1 MRDILVSVI
10 VPLYN
15 VEAYLPA
22 CLDSLRAQTRRDFEA
37 ILVDDGSGDGS
48 GAICDAYAAKDER
61 FCVLHQANAGV
72 AAARNAGLDRA
83 RGSHISFVDSD
94 DEVSPRFLET
104 LLAAGADVA
113 QCGFVTERGGL
124 AGAGASAG
132 GQVSGGAPTPAANRE
147 GHACNAGQGAP
158 APECEGHAH
167 AAGQDA
173 PVPAF
178 ERMSGRDASCALQL
192 DGTGTWGVLWN
203 KLYRASLFEG
213 VRFPAGRQHEDEF
226 VVWRTLW
233 AAANVAVCEEPLYF
247 YRQRPGSIMAAG
259 VSARSLDALVALEER
274 GAFYRAQAD
283 EELADLS
290 DAVLCHRIG
299 RVLAG
304 ASHAP
309 EQAPAPADLAG
320 WRTKRDALLKRL
332 LASPHLSAKKKA
344 ALLARRVLP
353 GL

>member
-1 MRDILVSVI
+1 MRDTLVSVI

-22 CLDSLRAQTRRDFEA
+22 CLDSLRAQTHRDFEV

-104 LLAAGADVA
+104 LLAADADVA
-113 QCGFVTERGGL
+113 QCGFATERGGL
-124 AGAGASAG
+124 AGAGAPAG
-132 GQVSGGAPTPAANRE
+132 GQALGGAPAPAANRE
-147 GHACNAGQGAP
+147 GHAR
-158 APECEGHAH
+158 
-167 AAGQDA
+167 AAGQAA

-226 VVWRTLW
+226 AVWRTLW
-233 AAANVAVCEEPLYF
+233 AAANVATCAEPLYF

-309 EQAPAPADLAG
+309 GQAPAPADLAG

>member
-1 MRDILVSVI
+1 MRDTLVSVI

-22 CLDSLRAQTRRDFEA
+22 CLDSLRAQTHRDFEV

-104 LLAAGADVA
+104 LLAADADVA
-113 QCGFVTERGGL
+113 QCGFATERGGL
-124 AGAGASAG
+124 AGAGAPAG
-132 GQVSGGAPTPAANRE
+132 GQALG
-147 GHACNAGQGAP
+147 GAP
-158 APECEGHAH
+158 APAANCEGHAR
-167 AAGQDA
+167 AAGQAA

-178 ERMSGRDASCALQL
+178 ERMSGRDASRALQL

-226 VVWRTLW
+226 AVWRTLW
-233 AAANVAVCEEPLYF
+233 AAANVATCAEPLYF

-274 GAFYRAQAD
+274 GAFYRAHAD

-309 EQAPAPADLAG
+309 GQAPAPADLAG
-320 WRTKRDALLKRL
+320 WRTKRDALLRRL
-332 LASPHLSAKKKA
+332 LASPHLSVKKKA

>member
-1 MRDILVSVI
+1 MRDTLVSVI

-22 CLDSLRAQTRRDFEA
+22 CLDSLRAQTHRDFEV

-72 AAARNAGLDRA
+72 AAARNAGLNRA

-104 LLAAGADVA
+104 LLAADADVA
-113 QCGFVTERGGL
+113 QCGFATERGGL
-124 AGAGASAG
+124 AGAGAPAG
-132 GQVSGGAPTPAANRE
+132 GQALG
-147 GHACNAGQGAP
+147 GAP
-158 APECEGHAH
+158 APAANCEGHAR
-167 AAGQDA
+167 AAGQAA

-178 ERMSGRDASCALQL
+178 ERMSGRDASRALQL

-226 VVWRTLW
+226 AVWRTLW
-233 AAANVAVCEEPLYF
+233 AAANVATCAEPLYF

-309 EQAPAPADLAG
+309 GQAPAPADLAG
-320 WRTKRDALLKRL
+320 WRTKRDALLGRL
-332 LASPHLSAKKKA
+332 LASPHLSVKKKA

>member
-1 MRDILVSVI
+1 MRDTLVSVI

-22 CLDSLRAQTRRDFEA
+22 CLDSLRAQTHRDFEV

-104 LLAAGADVA
+104 LLAADADVA
-113 QCGFVTERGGL
+113 QCGFATERGGL
-124 AGAGASAG
+124 AGAGAPAG
-132 GQVSGGAPTPAANRE
+132 GQALGGAPAPAANRE
-147 GHACNAGQGAP
+147 GHAR
-158 APECEGHAH
+158 
-167 AAGQDA
+167 AAGQAA

-178 ERMSGRDASCALQL
+178 ERMSGRDASRALQL

-226 VVWRTLW
+226 AVWRTLW
-233 AAANVAVCEEPLYF
+233 AAGGVAVCEEPLYF

-320 WRTKRDALLKRL
+320 WRTKRDALLRRL

>member
-1 MRDILVSVI
+1 MRDTLVSVI

-22 CLDSLRAQTRRDFEA
+22 CLDSLRAQTHRDFEV

-104 LLAAGADVA
+104 LLAADADVA
-113 QCGFVTERGGL
+113 QCGFATERGGL
-124 AGAGASAG
+124 AGAGAPAG
-132 GQVSGGAPTPAANRE
+132 GQALG
-147 GHACNAGQGAP
+147 GAP
-158 APECEGHAH
+158 APAANCEGHAH
-167 AAGQDA
+167 AAGQAA

-178 ERMSGRDASCALQL
+178 ERMSGRDASRALQL

-226 VVWRTLW
+226 AVWRTLW
-233 AAANVAVCEEPLYF
+233 AAANVATCAEPLYF

-309 EQAPAPADLAG
+309 GQAPAPADLAG

>member
-1 MRDILVSVI
+1 MRDTLVSVI

-22 CLDSLRAQTRRDFEA
+22 CLDSLRAQTHRDFEV

-104 LLAAGADVA
+104 LLAADADVA
-113 QCGFVTERGGL
+113 QCGFATERGGL
-124 AGAGASAG
+124 AGAGAPAG
-132 GQVSGGAPTPAANRE
+132 GQALG
-147 GHACNAGQGAP
+147 GAP
-158 APECEGHAH
+158 APAANCEGHAR
-167 AAGQDA
+167 AAGQAA

-178 ERMSGRDASCALQL
+178 ERMSGRDASRALQL

-226 VVWRTLW
+226 AVWRTLW
-233 AAANVAVCEEPLYF
+233 AAANVATCAEPLYF

-309 EQAPAPADLAG
+309 GQAPAPADLAG
-320 WRTKRDALLKRL
+320 WRTKRDALLRRL

>member
-1 MRDILVSVI
+1 MRDTLVSVI

-22 CLDSLRAQTRRDFEA
+22 CLDSLRAQTHRDFEV

-104 LLAAGADVA
+104 LLAADADVA
-113 QCGFVTERGGL
+113 QCGFATERGGL
-124 AGAGASAG
+124 AGAGAPAG
-132 GQVSGGAPTPAANRE
+132 GQALG
-147 GHACNAGQGAP
+147 GAP
-158 APECEGHAH
+158 APAANCEGHAR
-167 AAGQDA
+167 AAGQAA

-178 ERMSGRDASCALQL
+178 ERMSGRDASRALQL

-226 VVWRTLW
+226 AVWRTLW
-233 AAANVAVCEEPLYF
+233 AAGGVAVCEEPLYF

-309 EQAPAPADLAG
+309 GQAPAPADLAG
-320 WRTKRDALLKRL
+320 WRTKRDALLRRL

>member
-1 MRDILVSVI
+1 MRDTLVSVI

-22 CLDSLRAQTRRDFEA
+22 CLDSLRAQTHRDFEV

-104 LLAAGADVA
+104 LLAADADVA
-113 QCGFVTERGGL
+113 QCGFATERGGL
-124 AGAGASAG
+124 AGAGAPAG
-132 GQVSGGAPTPAANRE
+132 GQALG
-147 GHACNAGQGAP
+147 GAP
-158 APECEGHAH
+158 APAANCEGHAR
-167 AAGQDA
+167 AAGQAA

-178 ERMSGRDASCALQL
+178 ERMSGRDASRALQL

-226 VVWRTLW
+226 AVWRTLW
-233 AAANVAVCEEPLYF
+233 AAANVATCAEPLYF

-274 GAFYRAQAD
+274 GAFYRAHAD

-309 EQAPAPADLAG
+309 GQAPAPADLAG
-320 WRTKRDALLKRL
+320 WRTKRDALLRRL

>member
-1 MRDILVSVI
+1 MRDTLVSVI

-22 CLDSLRAQTRRDFEA
+22 CLDSLRAQTHRDFEV

-104 LLAAGADVA
+104 LLAADADVA
-113 QCGFVTERGGL
+113 QCGFATERGGL
-124 AGAGASAG
+124 AGAGAPAG
-132 GQVSGGAPTPAANRE
+132 GQALGGAPAPAANRE
-147 GHACNAGQGAP
+147 GHAR
-158 APECEGHAH
+158 
-167 AAGQDA
+167 AAGQAA

-178 ERMSGRDASCALQL
+178 ERMSGRDASRALQL

-226 VVWRTLW
+226 AVWRTLW
-233 AAANVAVCEEPLYF
+233 AAANVATCAEPLYF

-259 VSARSLDALVALEER
+259 VNARSLDALVALEER
-274 GAFYRAQAD
+274 GAFYRAHAD
-283 EELADLS
+283 EGLADLS

-309 EQAPAPADLAG
+309 EQVPAPADLAG
-320 WRTKRDALLKRL
+320 WRAKRDALLRRL
-332 LASPHLSAKKKA
+332 LASPHLSVKKKA

>member
-1 MRDILVSVI
+1 MRDTLVSVI

-22 CLDSLRAQTRRDFEA
+22 CLDSLCAQTHRDFEV

-48 GAICDAYAAKDER
+48 GAVCDAYAAQDGR
-61 FCVLHQANAGV
+61 FRVVHQQNAGV

-104 LLAAGADVA
+104 LLAADSDVA

-124 AGAGASAG
+124 SGAS
-132 GQVSGGAPTPAANRE
+132 GAPERE
-147 GHACNAGQGAP
+147 GHAHGAGRD
-158 APECEGHAH
+158 
-167 AAGQDA
+167 AAA
-173 PVPAF
+173 PAF
-178 ERMSGRDASCALQL
+178 ERMGGREASRSLQL

-203 KLYRASLFEG
+203 KLYRAPLFKG

-233 AAANVAVCEEPLYF
+233 AAGGVAACSEPLYF

-259 VSARSLDALVALEER
+259 VNARSLDALVALEER
-274 GAFYRAQAD
+274 GAFYRAHAD

-309 EQAPAPADLAG
+309 EQAPAPADLAP
-320 WRTKRDALLKRL
+320 WRAKRDALLRRL
-332 LASPHLSAKKKA
+332 LASPHLPAKKKA
-344 ALLARRVLP
+344 ALLARRVLS

>member
-1 MRDILVSVI
+1 MRDTLVSVI

-22 CLDSLRAQTRRDFEA
+22 CLDSLRAQTHRDFEV

-113 QCGFVTERGGL
+113 QCGFATERGGL
-124 AGAGASAG
+124 AGAGAPAG
-132 GQVSGGAPTPAANRE
+132 GQALGGAPAPAANRE
-147 GHACNAGQGAP
+147 GHAR
-158 APECEGHAH
+158 
-167 AAGQDA
+167 AAGQAA

-178 ERMSGRDASCALQL
+178 ERMSGRDASRALQL

-226 VVWRTLW
+226 AVWRTLW
-233 AAANVAVCEEPLYF
+233 AAANVATCAEPLYF

-274 GAFYRAQAD
+274 GAFYRAHAD

-309 EQAPAPADLAG
+309 GQAPAPADLAG

>member
-1 MRDILVSVI
+1 MRDTLVSVI

-22 CLDSLRAQTRRDFEA
+22 CLDSLRAQTHRDFEV

-104 LLAAGADVA
+104 LLAADADVA
-113 QCGFVTERGGL
+113 QCGFATERGGL
-124 AGAGASAG
+124 AGAGAPAG
-132 GQVSGGAPTPAANRE
+132 GQALG
-147 GHACNAGQGAP
+147 GAP
-158 APECEGHAH
+158 APAANCEGHAR
-167 AAGQDA
+167 AAGQAA

-178 ERMSGRDASCALQL
+178 ERMSGRDASRALQL

-226 VVWRTLW
+226 AVWRTLW
-233 AAANVAVCEEPLYF
+233 AAANVATCAEPLYF

-259 VSARSLDALVALEER
+259 VNARSLDALVALEER
-274 GAFYRAQAD
+274 GAFYRAHAD

-309 EQAPAPADLAG
+309 GQAPAPADLAG
-320 WRTKRDALLKRL
+320 WRTKRDALLGRL
-332 LASPHLSAKKKA
+332 LASPHLSVKKKA

>member
-124 AGAGASAG
+124 AGAGAPAG
-132 GQVSGGAPTPAANRE
+132 GQAPGGAPALGRE
-147 GHACNAGQGAP
+147 GHARNAGQDAP
-158 APECEGHAH
+158 ALGREAHAH
-167 AAGQDA
+167 AAGQA
-173 PVPAF
+173 VPAPAF
-178 ERMSGRDASCALQL
+178 ERMSGRDASRALQL

-226 VVWRTLW
+226 AVWRTLW
-233 AAANVAVCEEPLYF
+233 AAANVATCAEPLYF

-259 VSARSLDALVALEER
+259 VSGRSLDALVALEER
-274 GAFYRAQAD
+274 GAFYRAHAD

>member
-1 MRDILVSVI
+1 MHDTLVSVI

-22 CLDSLRAQTRRDFEA
+22 CLDSLCAQTHRDFEV
-37 ILVDDGSGDGS
+37 ILVDDGSTDGS
-48 GAICDAYAAKDER
+48 GAICERYAAADGR
-61 FCVLHQANAGV
+61 FKVVHQQNAGV
-72 AAARNAGLDRA
+72 AAARNAGLDQV
-83 RGSHISFVDSD
+83 RGAYISFVDSD

-104 LLAAGADVA
+104 LLGADADIA

-124 AGAGASAG
+124 AGVGATG
-132 GQVSGGAPTPAANRE
+132 GRAAP
-147 GHACNAGQGAP
+147 
-158 APECEGHAH
+158 
-167 AAGQDA
+167 
-173 PVPAF
+173 F
-178 ERMSGRDASCALQL
+178 ERMDGREASRALQL

-203 KLYRASLFEG
+203 KLYRVSLFEG

-226 VVWRTLW
+226 VVWRALW
-233 AAANVAVCEEPLYF
+233 AAHSVAVCAEPLYF

-259 VSARSLDALVALEER
+259 VNAHSLDALVALEER

-304 ASHAP
+304 ASRTSD
-309 EQAPAPADLAG
+309 QAPAPADLAA
-320 WRTKRDALLKRL
+320 WRAKRDALLRRL
-332 LASPHLSAKKKA
+332 LASPHLSAKKRA
-344 ALLARRVLP
+344 ALLARRILP

>member
-1 MRDILVSVI
+1 MRDTLVSVI

-22 CLDSLRAQTRRDFEA
+22 CLDSLRAQTHRDFEV

-124 AGAGASAG
+124 AGAGAPAG
-132 GQVSGGAPTPAANRE
+132 GQALG
-147 GHACNAGQGAP
+147 GAP
-158 APECEGHAH
+158 APAANCEGHAR
-167 AAGQDA
+167 AAGQAA

-178 ERMSGRDASCALQL
+178 ERMSGRDASRALQL

-226 VVWRTLW
+226 AVWRTLW
-233 AAANVAVCEEPLYF
+233 AAANVATCAEPLYF

-309 EQAPAPADLAG
+309 GQAPAPADLAG
-320 WRTKRDALLKRL
+320 WRTKRDALLRRL

>member
-1 MRDILVSVI
+1 M
-10 VPLYN
+10 
-15 VEAYLPA
+15 
-22 CLDSLRAQTRRDFEA
+22 
-37 ILVDDGSGDGS
+37 
-48 GAICDAYAAKDER
+48 
-61 FCVLHQANAGV
+61 
-72 AAARNAGLDRA
+72 
-83 RGSHISFVDSD
+83 
-94 DEVSPRFLET
+94 
-104 LLAAGADVA
+104 
-113 QCGFVTERGGL
+113 
-124 AGAGASAG
+124 
-132 GQVSGGAPTPAANRE
+132 
-147 GHACNAGQGAP
+147 
-158 APECEGHAH
+158 
-167 AAGQDA
+167 
-173 PVPAF
+173 PAF

-226 VVWRTLW
+226 AVWRTLW
-233 AAANVAVCEEPLYF
+233 AAANVATCAEPLYF

-274 GAFYRAQAD
+274 GAFYRAHAD

>member
-1 MRDILVSVI
+1 MRDTLVSVI

-22 CLDSLRAQTRRDFEA
+22 CLDSLRAQTHRDFEV

-104 LLAAGADVA
+104 LLAADADVA
-113 QCGFVTERGGL
+113 QCGFATERGGL
-124 AGAGASAG
+124 AGAGAPAG
-132 GQVSGGAPTPAANRE
+132 GQALG
-147 GHACNAGQGAP
+147 GAP
-158 APECEGHAH
+158 APAANCEGHAR
-167 AAGQDA
+167 AAGQA
-173 PVPAF
+173 VPAPAF
-178 ERMSGRDASCALQL
+178 ERMSGRDASRALQL

-226 VVWRTLW
+226 AVWRTLW
-233 AAANVAVCEEPLYF
+233 AAANVATCAEPLYF

-320 WRTKRDALLKRL
+320 WRTKRDALLRRL